1 MITLLGKRKYG
12 PIGVDLGSRS
22 VKLIQFDAKAER
34 IIESARWDLSDPA
47 SGDTDERCEQLV
59 RAVRQAREG
68 RSFRGRD
75 AVFCVGAPD
84 LFLQNIRVS
93 PGVGEELDRAVCGE
107 AAARL
112 NFPPDEAEIRYLEA
126 AEVRQADQLRREV
139 ILMACRRSVLDRV
152 VAVAEGAGLRLRAI
166 DVETVAI
173 LRCYGKQFRRD
184 ADRQEPMMLV
194 NLGAS
199 RTAVVVAQG
208 ADPILMKYLD
218 TSGSQLDQ
226 AAARY
231 LQMSLADAAAL
242 RRHHGDRRADQRDP
256 TISRSIADAV
266 RPVLERLFQELSM
279 CVRYYSVT
287 FRGRPLRRI
296 VLSGGEA
303 DQSLAEALAQR
314 LDLPCE
320 LGDPLRSF
328 QPQSVA
334 GRRTQWDVAAGLAL
348 RCLN

>member
-1 MITLLGKRKYG
+1 MIALLGRRKYG

-22 VKLIQFDAKAER
+22 VKLIQFDAQGEQ
-34 IIESARWDLSDPA
+34 IVECARWDLPRADTTDPE
-47 SGDTDERCEQLV
+47 ERTGQLI
-59 RAVRQAREG
+59 RALQQARQG
-68 RSFRGRD
+68 RRFRGRD

-84 LFLQNIRVS
+84 LYVQNIRVS
-93 PGVGEELDRAVCGE
+93 PAVGDELDRAVCSE

-139 ILMACRRSVLDRV
+139 ILMACHRKVLDRLMGI
-152 VAVAEGAGLRLRAI
+152 AEEAGLRLRAI

-173 LRCYGKQFRRD
+173 LRCYGKQFRRE
-184 ADRQEPMMLV
+184 ADRHEPMMLV

-199 RTAVVVAQG
+199 RTAVVIAQG
-208 ADPILMKYLD
+208 GNAIFMKYLD
-218 TSGSQLDQ
+218 ISGRQLDRAVAQ
-226 AAARY
+226 H
-231 LQMSLADAAAL
+231 LQMSLADATAL
-242 RRHHGDRRADQRDP
+242 RRHHGDRRADRRDP
-256 TISRSIADAV
+256 TISASIADAV
-266 RPVLERLFQELSM
+266 RPVMERLLSELSM

-287 FRGRPLRRI
+287 FRGQPLRRI

-303 DQSLAEALAQR
+303 EGSITQLISQR

-328 QPQSVA
+328 PPHTSL

-348 RCLN
+348 RSPD